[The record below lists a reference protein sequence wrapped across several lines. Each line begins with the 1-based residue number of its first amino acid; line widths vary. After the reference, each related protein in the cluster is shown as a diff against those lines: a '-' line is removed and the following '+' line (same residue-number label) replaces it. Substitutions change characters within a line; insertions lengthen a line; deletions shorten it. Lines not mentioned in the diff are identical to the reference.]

1 MHEYNVTVSLSQ
13 FCIINSLQPTLET
26 IVLKQSNSQFGLEIL
41 LINNKMWDKEK
52 DF

>member
-1 MHEYNVTVSLSQ
+1 MHEYNVTLSFSQ
-13 FCIINSLQPTLET
+13 FSITHSLQPTLET